1 MKVGAAN
8 ALVPA
13 VTVSLHTGNLPVV
26 CRCQSSH
33 LLPVKDLQKM
43 LQPQVLQELT
53 DAELSP

>member
-13 VTVSLHTGNLPVV
+13 VAVSLHTGNLPVV

>member
-1 MKVGAAN
+1 MKVGAA

-13 VTVSLHTGNLPVV
+13 VNVSLHTGNLPAV
-26 CRCQSSH
+26 CRCRSSH
-33 LLPVKDLQKM
+33 LLPVEDLEKM

>member
-26 CRCQSSH
+26 CQCQSSH